1 MLIVHHAYIV
11 YTIIYIHRTPYTT
24 QTLYPCVQSLPI
36 ISYPTTYHIV
46 GNTGTAQRAR
56 LSPGRW
62 EMEFGRT
69 SSSKLQ
75 GMWNP
80 GRQILD
86 RKRSLLALFEV
97 SFEGRDRATAWVAH
111 IWGLDRKPT
120 GLQPLTVCEGFC
132 FWRLG
137 IFGTQYRAESAIR
150 IDDWCFIKI
159 FFNYVSCSSHLA
171 GATLQNLERDGIKS
185 QTLMIPEAHLVLLRF
200 LSMPGASFNIEAFWA
215 RRLGVQSW
223 DQIDGLQRGSDVSL
237 ENRLC
242 HISLWESPVA
252 TNKCTI

>member
-97 SFEGRDRATAWVAH
+97 SFEGRDRATA
-111 IWGLDRKPT
+111 
-120 GLQPLTVCEGFC
+120 
-132 FWRLG
+132 
-137 IFGTQYRAESAIR
+137 
-150 IDDWCFIKI
+150 
-159 FFNYVSCSSHLA
+159 
-171 GATLQNLERDGIKS
+171 
-185 QTLMIPEAHLVLLRF
+185 
-200 LSMPGASFNIEAFWA
+200 
-215 RRLGVQSW
+215 
-223 DQIDGLQRGSDVSL
+223 
-237 ENRLC
+237 
-242 HISLWESPVA
+242 
-252 TNKCTI
+252 